1 MKKIITSM
9 ILTFALVWITV
20 IGAPIYAAAPTSGIS
35 PLAMDIYTGDFSI
48 SEQGEVSV
56 YYYCSGDAST
66 VSVKVTI
73 LLEKRTLLLFWKDV
87 VEWTINGSTSVQG
100 VKNYT
105 LTDSGTYRCTI
116 VYEVT
121 STDGTVE
128 TQEYE
133 KQIKYD
139 PA

>member
-1 MKKIITSM
+1 MYEAVVLPAPLQPDM
-9 ILTFALVWITV
+9 MYILGIWVLLFFVC
-20 IGAPIYAAAPTSGIS
+20 YA
-35 PLAMDIYTGDFSI
+35 I

-73 LLEKRTLLLFWKDV
+73 LIEKRTLLLFWKDV
-87 VEWTINGSTSVQG
+87 QEWTINGSTSVQG
-100 VKNYT
+100 VKNYS